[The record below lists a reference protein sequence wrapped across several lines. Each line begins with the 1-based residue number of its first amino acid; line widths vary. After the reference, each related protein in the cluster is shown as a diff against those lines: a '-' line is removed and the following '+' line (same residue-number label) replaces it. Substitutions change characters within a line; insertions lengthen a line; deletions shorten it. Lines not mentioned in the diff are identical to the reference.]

1 MNGPFKV
8 FVRFDCP
15 GGGDG
20 ELNLTVCNWSNDAR
34 YFRRLATYS
43 NYLNELQDSSRAR
56 FTPGALKWVRACRN
70 LESLKKE
77 SEMMIQLVKVRQGW
91 IGLLAM
97 FVSFFTLAPM
107 VAPLLA
113 QTTILGELTFKGAS
127 KVEKTSG
134 VWIDGKYVGYMSEL
148 WGPKRILLIPGDHDL
163 AVRQAGYKD
172 FTETLTVEPKEL
184 LLVPVKM
191 QKETN
196 DTWPSVTAQLKVD
209 VQPDRAAVF
218 VDNRFLG
225 HAGELGGAFHSMLL
239 SPGTH
244 RIKVELPGYQSFE
257 TDVTLV
263 AGQKSLLKTSLA
275 KGSIHQADALI
286 DEPNNSGRDK

>member
-1 MNGPFKV
+1 M
-8 FVRFDCP
+8 
-15 GGGDG
+15 
-20 ELNLTVCNWSNDAR
+20 LTN
-34 YFRRLATYS
+34 
-43 NYLNELQDSSRAR
+43 
-56 FTPGALKWVRACRN
+56 
-70 LESLKKE
+70 
-77 SEMMIQLVKVRQGW
+77 LVKHKPGW
-91 IGLLAM
+91 IGGLAILAAY
-97 FVSFFTLAPM
+97 FTVLSMA
-107 VAPLLA
+107 APLVA

-134 VWIDGKYVGYMSEL
+134 VWIDGKYVGYLGEL
-148 WGPKRILLIPGDHDL
+148 WGPKRILLLPGDHEL

-172 FTETLTVEPKEL
+172 FTETLTVEPREL

-191 QKETN
+191 QKETS
-196 DTWPSVTAQLKVD
+196 DTWPSVTTELKVD
-209 VQPDRAAVF
+209 VSPDRAAVF

-244 RIKVELPGYQSFE
+244 KIKVELPGYQSFE

-263 AGQKSLLKTSLA
+263 AGQKSVVKTNLA

-286 DEPNNSGRDK
+286 DESSNPANSGK